1 MEQKNKKNKYTNDIT
16 VFDLDTK
23 ASSESFPLLMMHIA
37 AGFSSPADDYVE
49 QKLDLN
55 EYLIQHPAAT
65 FFVRVEGNSMI
76 DAGIKS
82 GDILIVDRALPVNN
96 GAVVVAHIQGEFTV
110 KRVEQ
115 RGNQLYLVPANTKYQ
130 PLLVTAEMDIEIWGV
145 VSYVIHKVT

>member
-1 MEQKNKKNKYTNDIT
+1 MEQKIKKNKKIIDIN
-16 VFDLDTK
+16 VYALDTK
-23 ASSESFPLLMMHIA
+23 APAAAFPLLMTHIA
-37 AGFSSPADDYVE
+37 AGFPSPADDYVE

-55 EYLIQHPAAT
+55 EYLVQHPAAT
-65 FFVRVEGNSMI
+65 FFVRVEGNSMV

-82 GDILIVDRALPVNN
+82 GDILIVDRALPVSN

-115 RGNQLYLVPANTKYQ
+115 RDNKVYLVPANTKYS

-145 VSYVIHKVT
+145 VAYVIHKVV